1 MSSNEL
7 IPLFPSATH
16 PAIPISAQILSTL
29 RHLTGP
35 GKGNDLKPE
44 ERAALVG
51 VSALLGCE
59 KIHSKDLPLS
69 SAQKA
74 SSVSPAHFRSTLSKC
89 RTLLESIPSPSVSP
103 SKRSTG
109 GSPSKR
115 SSTSTAGN
123 SPSKKSSNSHS
134 TSLGVPED
142 IDIEES
148 ITPSGGVRPEDVLS
162 PLQTPK
168 KKYKFSSGLDISS
181 LVRSPRTPRT
191 YDSVIASPLRQS
203 VTRQPSTKHPQ
214 PTTKKQEDHRDEDEQ
229 EGNDVERTPSKKNK
243 FIATPGH
250 GRGVDLENPPP
261 ASAMR
266 SVQKRR
272 KGEDPSAF
280 FALRPGSGNISHTPN
295 EIGSGGGVEEVEGEG
310 WMHRRPEETHRK
322 NKVRRIDQEGEIRR
336 KRRKEVRKVDWT
348 YKEGVWG
355 GKKEAELDHV
365 WKDLDIWLDK
375 NDMSSIENT
384 PVNGSNAVD
393 ILLNLVSGSAK
404 D

>member
-59 KIHSKDLPLS
+59 KIQSKDLPLS

-89 RTLLESIPSPSVSP
+89 RTLLESIPSPSVSL
-103 SKRSTG
+103 SKRSAG

-115 SSTSTAGN
+115 SSASTAGN
-123 SPSKKSSNSHS
+123 SPSEKSSNSHS
-134 TSLGVPED
+134 NSLGVPED

-181 LVRSPRTPRT
+181 LVKSPRTPRT

-214 PTTKKQEDHRDEDEQ
+214 HTTKNQQEEE
-229 EGNDVERTPSKKNK
+229 EGEGEDVERTPSKKNK
-243 FIATPGH
+243 FIVTPGH
-250 GRGVDLENPPP
+250 GHGVDLENPPP
-261 ASAMR
+261 ASAIR

-295 EIGSGGGVEEVEGEG
+295 KFGSGEGIEVEGEG

-322 NKVRRIDQEGEIRR
+322 NKVRRIDHEGEIRR
-336 KRRKEVRKVDWT
+336 KKRKEVRKVDWT

-355 GKKEAELDHV
+355 RQKEAELDQV
-365 WKDLDIWLDK
+365 WKDLDIWLGN
-375 NDMSSIENT
+375 NDMSSIEDT

-393 ILLNLVSGSAK
+393 ILLSLVSGSAENEG

>member
-59 KIHSKDLPLS
+59 KIQSKDLPLS

-134 TSLGVPED
+134 NSLGIPDD

-181 LVRSPRTPRT
+181 LVKSPRTPRT

-203 VTRQPSTKHPQ
+203 VTRQPSTKHPHH
-214 PTTKKQEDHRDEDEQ
+214 TTENQQEEE
-229 EGNDVERTPSKKNK
+229 DVERTPSKKNK

-250 GRGVDLENPPP
+250 GHGVDLENPPP
-261 ASAMR
+261 ASTIR

-295 EIGSGGGVEEVEGEG
+295 KTGAGEGGEEVEGEG

-322 NKVRRIDQEGEIRR
+322 NKVRRIDQEGEIRG
-336 KRRKEVRKVDWT
+336 KKWKEVRKVDWT
-348 YKEGVWG
+348 YKEDVWG
-355 GKKEAELDHV
+355 RQKQAELDQV
-365 WKDLDIWLDK
+365 WEDLDIWLER

-393 ILLNLVSGSAK
+393 ILLNLVSASAEG
-404 D
+404 

>member
-29 RHLTGP
+29 RNLTGP

-59 KIHSKDLPLS
+59 KIQSKDLPLS

-74 SSVSPAHFRSTLSKC
+74 SSVSPRPLPLDTLKMPHPPRIHSF
-89 RTLLESIPSPSVSP
+89 SIP
-103 SKRSTG
+103 G
-109 GSPSKR
+109 G
-115 SSTSTAGN
+115 
-123 SPSKKSSNSHS
+123 SPSKKSSTGTSTG
-134 TSLGVPED
+134 TSLSVPED
-142 IDIEES
+142 HDIEES
-148 ITPSGGVRPEDVLS
+148 TTPSGHVRPEDVLS

-181 LVRSPRTPRT
+181 LVKSPRTPRN

-203 VTRQPSTKHPQ
+203 VTRQPSTVLPKDHAQ
-214 PTTKKQEDHRDEDEQ
+214 PPEEDSLD
-229 EGNDVERTPSKKNK
+229 GERTPSKKNK
-243 FIATPGH
+243 FTSTPIV
-250 GRGVDLENPPP
+250 GVDLEHPPP
-261 ASAMR
+261 VSAIK

-280 FALRPGSGNISHTPN
+280 FALRPGMGSASNTPIKVGDG
-295 EIGSGGGVEEVEGEG
+295 EEGEG

-322 NKVRRIDQEGEIRR
+322 NRLRRVEGGGERGR

-348 YKEGVWG
+348 YKESVWG
-355 GKKEAELDHV
+355 NDVDEKGELNRI
-365 WKDLDIWLDK
+365 WKDLDIWLEK
-375 NDMSSIENT
+375 NDMPSIENT
-384 PVNGSNAVD
+384 EIKGSDGED
-393 ILLNLVSGSAK
+393 ILLKILG
-404 D
+404 

>member
-29 RHLTGP
+29 RNLTGP

-59 KIHSKDLPLS
+59 KIQSKDLPLS

-103 SKRSTG
+103 SKRSAG

-115 SSTSTAGN
+115 SAGG
-123 SPSKKSSNSHS
+123 SPSKKSSTGTSTG
-134 TSLGVPED
+134 TSLSVPED
-142 IDIEES
+142 HDIEES
-148 ITPSGGVRPEDVLS
+148 TTPSGHVRPEDVLS

-181 LVRSPRTPRT
+181 LVKSPRTPRN

-203 VTRQPSTKHPQ
+203 VTRQPSTVLPKDHAQ
-214 PTTKKQEDHRDEDEQ
+214 PPEEDSLD
-229 EGNDVERTPSKKNK
+229 GERTPSKKNK
-243 FIATPGH
+243 FTSTPIV
-250 GRGVDLENPPP
+250 GVDLEHPPP
-261 ASAMR
+261 VSAIK

-280 FALRPGSGNISHTPN
+280 FALRPGMGSASNTPIKVGDG
-295 EIGSGGGVEEVEGEG
+295 EEGEG

-322 NKVRRIDQEGEIRR
+322 NRLRRVEGGGERGR

-348 YKEGVWG
+348 YKESVWG
-355 GKKEAELDHV
+355 NDVDEKGELNRI
-365 WKDLDIWLDK
+365 WKDLDIWLEK
-375 NDMSSIENT
+375 NDMPSIENT
-384 PVNGSNAVD
+384 EIKGSDGED
-393 ILLNLVSGSAK
+393 ILLKILG
-404 D
+404 

>member
-59 KIHSKDLPLS
+59 KIQSKDLPLS

-89 RTLLESIPSPSVSP
+89 RILLESIPSPSVSP

-134 TSLGVPED
+134 NSLGIPED

-181 LVRSPRTPRT
+181 LVKSPRTPRT

-214 PTTKKQEDHRDEDEQ
+214 HTTKNQQEEE
-229 EGNDVERTPSKKNK
+229 DVERTPSKKNK

-250 GRGVDLENPPP
+250 GPGVDLENPPP
-261 ASAMR
+261 ASAIR

-280 FALRPGSGNISHTPN
+280 FALRPGSGNISHTPDK
-295 EIGSGGGVEEVEGEG
+295 IGSGGGGQEVEGEG

-322 NKVRRIDQEGEIRR
+322 NKVRRVDQEGEIRR
-336 KRRKEVRKVDWT
+336 KKRKEVRKVDWT

-355 GKKEAELDHV
+355 RQKEAELDQV
-365 WKDLDIWLDK
+365 WKDLDIWLER
-375 NDMSSIENT
+375 NDMSSIEDT
-384 PVNGSNAVD
+384 PVNGRNAVD
-393 ILLNLVSGSAK
+393 ILLSLVSGSAESK
-404 D
+404 GDGH